1 MRYNGGYTMKK
12 LIVLLSLLCTLG
24 LWAET
29 VVLGEQ
35 ANQIRL
41 ISSSEYSS
49 RIELSLGS
57 FEREAVQIDGR
68 TWYLPT
74 LKKAGLTLETGY
86 PQVPVMAASVIIPAT
101 AVMELSIIQ
110 SEYVDIPMPI
120 APSKGNLTRNI
131 DPASVPY
138 SFADFYNG
146 DDAYPLSTAYLS
158 EPFIMR
164 DYRGITVRFQP
175 FEYFPD
181 TQTTRVYTKLV
192 VDVVANGSDFT
203 NAASTNMRK
212 ESPEFSGIYQ
222 SMFLNYASAKYPIL
236 SEEGRIL
243 VITHSMFNDTI
254 LPWVN
259 WKRQMGYTVDVVDV
273 SVAGPSA
280 SNIKTYIQNQYNL
293 NDGLKYVQLMGDAPQ
308 VPSLSFGGGGS
319 DPSYALL
326 AGADNY
332 PDIFIGRFSAQSV
345 AEMQTQIQRSVYYE
359 RDMQADDDWII
370 RAMGIASNEG
380 GGSQGDMGESDQAHM
395 ELIRTDLLGYGYSS
409 VDQMY
414 QTMGATATQVGT
426 NVNNGRGF
434 INYVGHGSDNSWV
447 TTGFNSNN
455 VNALTNDFMLPVI
468 ASVACVNGNFVS
480 QTCFAEAWLRATN
493 NNNGN
498 PTGATV
504 MYASTVNQGWNPPMR
519 AQDEITDLVIAE
531 AMTTVGGLFFH
542 GSSKMIEVYGTD
554 GVEEYK
560 CWTIFGDASLMMR
573 SKTPTLISAEYN
585 PVLLIGMSSLLVQTE
600 PNARLTLS
608 ANDVIYGKAIADA
621 GGTALITLEVL
632 PDEPMDLTLTIAA
645 FNKVTHMGIV
655 QVLPA
660 DGPYLIVTGVNVNS
674 GVPAHYGEL
683 VNVQI
688 DMENVGNDPAE
699 IISVTIETADPYL
712 SVVGDPEVIS
722 VIAANATGSTSSGIN
737 LQIANNTPDQWI
749 APFTVH
755 ISLPDGEEFS
765 ADHSLVI
772 NAPVLEWGYLQ
783 VDDSQG
789 DGNNRIDPGES
800 FILGIPFTNMGHSMS
815 PDIHTTLIVNGG
827 EHLMNPIANDF
838 EALDVSGSAIMQN
851 EITLSSQVTPG
862 TTIQIIAMASMGDYT
877 VVNTYNVVV
886 GILLENFEN
895 GFGNYPWAFTGGDWT
910 TSANGY
916 GSTMAAQSAT
926 IGNNQ
931 STSMNITMTNPVDG
945 IVSFWKKV
953 SSEVGRDYLKFY
965 INGMLKNQW
974 SGIDENYS
982 QVSYMVAAGTNTYRW
997 EYAKDNSVSAGSD
1010 CVWIDDVVFPAES
1023 LNSGSPVLEID
1034 QTNLDFG
1041 NANIGEELVLPLIIS
1056 NTGNAGMI
1064 GTLQIPAPYSLD
1076 SSVSETVSF
1085 MNYTIPAG
1093 ETLEL
1098 SIAFRPQ
1105 AEGVF
1110 AGFLIVTSDDPDALQ
1125 TNIPLMGSAT
1135 PVSNNDNVNPVVT
1148 RLGSNYPN
1156 PFNPNTTLSY
1166 SLKERGEVK
1175 IDIYNVLGQKVRTLV
1190 NGVMNAGTHS
1200 VSWNGMDDNRRPVA
1214 SGVYFYKMQSGTYTN
1229 TRKMILMK

>member
-1 MRYNGGYTMKK
+1 
-12 LIVLLSLLCTLG
+12 
-24 LWAET
+24 
-29 VVLGEQ
+29 
-35 ANQIRL
+35 
-41 ISSSEYSS
+41 
-49 RIELSLGS
+49 
-57 FEREAVQIDGR
+57 
-68 TWYLPT
+68 
-74 LKKAGLTLETGY
+74 
-86 PQVPVMAASVIIPAT
+86 
-101 AVMELSIIQ
+101 
-110 SEYVDIPMPI
+110 
-120 APSKGNLTRNI
+120 
-131 DPASVPY
+131 
-138 SFADFYNG
+138 
-146 DDAYPLSTAYLS
+146 
-158 EPFIMR
+158 
-164 DYRGITVRFQP
+164 
-175 FEYFPD
+175 
-181 TQTTRVYTKLV
+181 
-192 VDVVANGSDFT
+192 
-203 NAASTNMRK
+203 
-212 ESPEFSGIYQ
+212 
-222 SMFLNYASAKYPIL
+222 
-236 SEEGRIL
+236 
-243 VITHSMFNDTI
+243 
-254 LPWVN
+254 
-259 WKRQMGYTVDVVDV
+259 
-273 SVAGPSA
+273 
-280 SNIKTYIQNQYNL
+280 
-293 NDGLKYVQLMGDAPQ
+293 
-308 VPSLSFGGGGS
+308 
-319 DPSYALL
+319 
-326 AGADNY
+326 
-332 PDIFIGRFSAQSV
+332 
-345 AEMQTQIQRSVYYE
+345 
-359 RDMQADDDWII
+359 
-370 RAMGIASNEG
+370 
-380 GGSQGDMGESDQAHM
+380 
-395 ELIRTDLLGYGYSS
+395 
-409 VDQMY
+409 
-414 QTMGATATQVGT
+414 
-426 NVNNGRGF
+426 
-434 INYVGHGSDNSWV
+434 
-447 TTGFNSNN
+447 
-455 VNALTNDFMLPVI
+455 
-468 ASVACVNGNFVS
+468 
-480 QTCFAEAWLRATN
+480 
-493 NNNGN
+493 
-498 PTGATV
+498 
-504 MYASTVNQGWNPPMR
+504 
-519 AQDEITDLVIAE
+519 
-531 AMTTVGGLFFH
+531 
-542 GSSKMIEVYGTD
+542 
-554 GVEEYK
+554 
-560 CWTIFGDASLMMR
+560 
-573 SKTPTLISAEYN
+573 
-585 PVLLIGMSSLLVQTE
+585 
-600 PNARLTLS
+600 
-608 ANDVIYGKAIADA
+608 
-621 GGTALITLEVL
+621 
-632 PDEPMDLTLTIAA
+632 
-645 FNKVTHMGIV
+645 
-655 QVLPA
+655 
-660 DGPYLIVTGVNVNS
+660 
-674 GVPAHYGEL
+674 
-683 VNVQI
+683 
-688 DMENVGNDPAE
+688 
-699 IISVTIETADPYL
+699 
-712 SVVGDPEVIS
+712 
-722 VIAANATGSTSSGIN
+722 
-737 LQIANNTPDQWI
+737 
-749 APFTVH
+749 
-755 ISLPDGEEFS
+755 EFS

-838 EALDVSGSAIMQN
+838 EALDVNGSAIMQN

-1076 SSVSETVSF
+1076 SSISETVSF